1 MFYIALHK
9 GLFLW
14 GYNVHSTATTTISGS
29 IGTLVL
35 RTVVLGGWLVD
46 MVDPV
51 TALHNQSLA
60 SMSQGLGVKLAS
72 SGEGRELNNILTAGY
87 WKSLIQGIL
96 WLSFKDNPSENIDKL
111 GTFLALL
118 LSHSI
123 SPAQEM

>member
-1 MFYIALHK
+1 M
-9 GLFLW
+9 GLWYLGHHYHWYSREHPHSGLAYCGFGGLVS
-14 GYNVHSTATTTISGS
+14 GYGRPSHCFA
-29 IGTLVL
+29 
-35 RTVVLGGWLVD
+35 D
-46 MVDPV
+46 
-51 TALHNQSLA
+51 QSLT
-60 SMSQGLGVKLAS
+60 SEGLGLGVKSVS